1 MVKILLLK
9 GQERMETVL
18 HSEGKIACIRNKLL
32 YFAVVH
38 LEIRF
43 PAEET
48 SILMACHG
56 RGFVSQGYIE
66 EVPEK
71 GYDDW
76 KQGALA
82 GIAYALATCVD
93 RPCQVTVTKIEGL
106 SSDTNPT
113 IVGDAAIQA
122 LWSAMQYTPSREQME
137 RVDQLVFQSFS
148 HPVDYLPEFH
158 V

>member
-1 MVKILLLK
+1 MIMLSSRVVFDRNMRIVYTILLIYL
-9 GQERMETVL
+9 
-18 HSEGKIACIRNKLL
+18 
-32 YFAVVH
+32 
-38 LEIRF
+38 
-43 PAEET
+43 
-48 SILMACHG
+48 G

-82 GIAYALATCVD
+82 GIAYALATSVD
-93 RPCQVTVTKIEGL
+93 HPCQVTVTKIEGL

-113 IVGDAAIQA
+113 IVGGAAIQA
-122 LWSAMQYTPSREQME
+122 LWFAVEYAPSQEQME
-137 RVDQLVFQSFS
+137 HVDRLVFQSFS
-148 HPVDYLPEFH
+148 HPADHLPAFY